1 MSKKEKLEG
10 EIHIAD
16 WKKGFFLLNIFSS
29 LALKKLRD
37 MQSPIS
43 RKESPEGK
51 RWKSET
57 RKKENT
63 TRV

>member
-16 WKKGFFLLNIFSS
+16 WKSDFFFLLNIFSS

-51 RWKSET
+51 MEIRDQ
-57 RKKENT
+57 KKIH
-63 TRV
+63 

>member
-16 WKKGFFLLNIFSS
+16 WKSDFLLNIFSS

-51 RWKSET
+51 MEIRDQ
-57 RKKENT
+57 KKIH
-63 TRV
+63 